1 MLAKEV
7 VDWVRELLD
16 AGYSARAVALLT
28 GASRGSVND
37 IRDGKRTDKFGRS
50 PEANSDDDSS
60 PRCLLWS
67 KATGYRVERCRCCG
81 ARAYIRPTDGGAC
94 LACRVR
100 RSVAAA

>member
-1 MLAKEV
+1 MLTRDV

-28 GASRGSVND
+28 GASRGSVNL
-37 IRDGKRTDKFGRS
+37 IRDGKRTDQFG
-50 PEANSDDDSS
+50 SDPGESS
-60 PRCLLWS
+60 GPSLWS
-67 KATGYRVERCRCCG
+67 EVAGYRVERCRCCG